1 MKNPATVPRARKLS
15 TLSNPQLVL
24 VIRRLV
30 NENVAWRLKHNGED
44 PPSGPLFR
52 AAMDE
57 AKRRNLQIDHP
68 EFAT

>member
-15 TLSNPQLVL
+15 TLPNPQLVL